1 MDERDY
7 KAMNEELNK
16 EESIQT
22 LKRHSLNTEACTN
35 DVIQALKIAIQSLE
49 VQGREVSDE
58 EIEKYAKQF
67 PISDQIL
74 FTKSAKWMR
83 KLLTNK

>member
-1 MDERDY
+1 MNY
-7 KAMNEELNK
+7 KSKLKINKMTK
-16 EESIQT
+16 EEAIQI
-22 LKRHSLNTEACTN
+22 LKRHSLNIESCTN
-35 DVIQALKIAIQSLE
+35 HVIAALNIAIQRLE
-49 VQGREVSDE
+49 AQGREVSDE